1 MRAEAVSR
9 QPGARRARLAAA
21 AVLALAGGLAW
32 AQDNASNGI
41 ELANRMA
48 ALIGATDACGDDENT
63 AALIQRYHQLLEG
76 LGRQGLM
83 DEGSVREL
91 ERSGRQT
98 ARKVR
103 EEYETTASNC
113 AKASAAA
120 EALLGKDRGT
130 GPRLPRTPEI

>member
-1 MRAEAVSR
+1 MRPAAKSR
-9 QPGARRARLAAA
+9 HPGARRRLAAA
-21 AVLALAGGLAW
+21 AVLLLSGGLAS

-48 ALIGATDACGDDENT
+48 ALIGATDACDDDDNT
-63 AALIQRYHQLLEG
+63 AALIQRYQQLLDG

-91 ERSGRQT
+91 ERNGRQT
-98 ARKVR
+98 ARQVR
-103 EEYETTASNC
+103 EEYETSASNC

-120 EALLGKDRGT
+120 EALLGTDQGT
-130 GPRLPRTPEI
+130 TPRLRRTPEI

>member
-1 MRAEAVSR
+1 MG
-9 QPGARRARLAAA
+9 PGAQSRRTAGWRRLAAA
-21 AVLALAGGLAW
+21 TVLLLSGGLAS

-48 ALIGATDACGDDENT
+48 ALIGATDACGDDDST
-63 AALIQRYHQLLEG
+63 AALIQRYQQLLDG

-91 ERSGRQT
+91 ERTGRQT

-103 EEYETTASNC
+103 EDYETSASNC
-113 AKASAAA
+113 AQASAAA
-120 EALLGKDRGT
+120 EALLGADRGPAP
-130 GPRLPRTPEI
+130 GSRRTPEI

>member
-1 MRAEAVSR
+1 MG
-9 QPGARRARLAAA
+9 PARHPLRPRGRVAAA
-21 AVLALAGGLAW
+21 ATTLALAAGLAS
-32 AQDNASNGI
+32 AQPDNAANGI

-63 AALIQRYHQLLEG
+63 AALIQRYEQLLDG

-91 ERSGRQT
+91 ERTGRQT

-103 EEYETTASNC
+103 EEYETSPGNC

-120 EALLGKDRGT
+120 EALLGRDRGT
-130 GPRLPRTPEI
+130 DRRPRRTPEI

>member
-1 MRAEAVSR
+1 MRPAAQSR
-9 QPGARRARLAAA
+9 HTAGWRRLAAA
-21 AVLALAGGLAW
+21 AVLLLSGGLAS

-48 ALIGATDACGDDENT
+48 ALIGATDACGDDDNT
-63 AALIQRYHQLLEG
+63 AALIQRYQQLLDG

-91 ERSGRQT
+91 ERNGRQT

-103 EEYETTASNC
+103 EEYETSASNC

-120 EALLGKDRGT
+120 EALLGTDQET
-130 GPRLPRTPEI
+130 APRLRRTPEI

>member
-1 MRAEAVSR
+1 MGPAANSR
-9 QPGARRARLAAA
+9 CRRGPRLAAA
-21 AVLALAGGLAW
+21 AVLLLSGGLAG
-32 AQDNASNGI
+32 AQDNAANGI

-48 ALIGATDACGDDENT
+48 ALIGATDACGDDGNT
-63 AALIQRYHQLLEG
+63 AALIQRYQQLLDG

-91 ERSGRQT
+91 ERTGRQT

-103 EEYETTASNC
+103 EDYETSPGNC

-120 EALLGKDRGT
+120 EALLGEDRGKAP
-130 GPRLPRTPEI
+130 GLRRTPEI